1 MKTPH
6 VSKKLFNANIQKGRK
21 LLRQS
26 ASRHQT
32 TTPVQQS
39 QYKKLYNAEN
49 TGYIL
54 DHIKNVINRFRKK

>member
-26 ASRHQT
+26 SSRHQVT
-32 TTPVQQS
+32 KPVELP
-39 QYKKLYNAEN
+39 QYKSLYDANN

-54 DHIKNVINRFRKK
+54 DHIKNVINRFIKK

>member
-21 LLRQS
+21 LLKQS
-26 ASRHQT
+26 ASRQKVSQT
-32 TTPVQQS
+32 VQQPK
-39 QYKKLYNAEN
+39 YKGLYEADN

>member
-6 VSKKLFNANIQKGRK
+6 VSKRLFNANIQKGRK

-26 ASRHQT
+26 ASRQQIT
-32 TTPVQQS
+32 RPAQPV
-39 QYKKLYNAEN
+39 KTNLYESDN

>member
-6 VSKKLFNANIQKGRK
+6 VSKKLFNANIQNGRK

-26 ASRHQT
+26 TAKKQT
-32 TTPVQQS
+32 AEFVQQAK
-39 QYKKLYNAEN
+39 YMKLYDADN

-54 DHIKNVINRFRKK
+54 EHIKNVINRFKK